1 MFVDCHCDWYNCN
14 NLDFSYACS
23 VDLINN
29 PGDMYWRYDEEVQ
42 HIELDYPRDIQMW
55 KGVPYDI
62 DGVFQYHDKKTY
74 FFKGKD
80 FWEFDD
86 EKMEVTKPSPMASG
100 EFWLHCPKELVG
112 VDMGVGQPQVSSGP
126 TLATLHFSLL
136 CLLSIT
142 TRTMFTQCLS

>member
-1 MFVDCHCDWYNCN
+1 MDNLSSIHHHHHVLIKVYN
-14 NLDFSYACS
+14 S
-23 VDLINN
+23 
-29 PGDMYWRYDEEVQ
+29 GDMYWRYDEEVQ

-74 FFKGKD
+74 FFKGKQ
-80 FWEFDD
+80 FWEFND
-86 EKMEVTKPSPMASG
+86 ERMEVAKSSPMASG

-126 TLATLHFSLL
+126 VLHYSLL
-136 CLLSIT
+136 LYLLSIT
-142 TRTMFTQCLS
+142 TGTFFTQCIP

>member
-1 MFVDCHCDWYNCN
+1 MSIMVDHIKN
-14 NLDFSYACS
+14 S
-23 VDLINN
+23 
-29 PGDMYWRYDEEVQ
+29 GDMYWRYDEEVR

-74 FFKGKD
+74 FFKGKH

-86 EKMEVTKPSPMASG
+86 ERMEVTKSSPMASG

-112 VDMGVGQPQVSSGP
+112 VDKMGVGQPQVSSGP
-126 TLATLHFSLL
+126 PTLATLHYSLL
-136 CLLSIT
+136 LLSLLSIKT
-142 TRTMFTQCLS
+142 FFTRCIP

>member
-1 MFVDCHCDWYNCN
+1 
-14 NLDFSYACS
+14 
-23 VDLINN
+23 
-29 PGDMYWRYDEEVQ
+29 MYWRYDEEVQ

-74 FFKGKD
+74 FFKGKH
-80 FWEFDD
+80 FWEFND
-86 EKMEVTKPSPMASG
+86 ERMEVAKTSPMASG

-126 TLATLHFSLL
+126 PTLATPHYSLL
-136 CLLSIT
+136 LSLLSIT
-142 TRTMFTQCLS
+142 TRTFFTRCIP